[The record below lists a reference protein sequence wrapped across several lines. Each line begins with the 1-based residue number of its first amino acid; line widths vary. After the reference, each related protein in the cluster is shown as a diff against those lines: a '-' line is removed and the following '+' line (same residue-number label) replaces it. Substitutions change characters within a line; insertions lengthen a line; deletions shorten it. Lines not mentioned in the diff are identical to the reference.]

1 MPLLKQGFNKVR
13 SDESSSSCDEVMHGG
28 SLMAQGVGRRG
39 LIPLIGGVRELKA
52 LPLISADSKEG
63 EWSKGTS
70 RRMTKAV

>member
-1 MPLLKQGFNKVR
+1 
-13 SDESSSSCDEVMHGG
+13 
-28 SLMAQGVGRRG
+28 MAQGVGRRG